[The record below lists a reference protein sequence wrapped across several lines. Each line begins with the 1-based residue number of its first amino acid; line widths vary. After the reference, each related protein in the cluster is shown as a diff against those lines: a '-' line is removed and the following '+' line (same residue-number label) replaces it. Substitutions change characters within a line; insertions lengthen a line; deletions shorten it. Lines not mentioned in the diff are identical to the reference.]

1 LQLRSLCGEHQPL
14 SAAKGRTAIY
24 EVIRTWRSMTKQ
36 GGARRFMTDGPLL
49 KGELREPEE
58 SEQRQRDRDMGLES
72 LARAWAAHVET

>member
-1 LQLRSLCGEHQPL
+1 
-14 SAAKGRTAIY
+14 
-24 EVIRTWRSMTKQ
+24 
-36 GGARRFMTDGPLL
+36 MTDGPLL